1 MVASVVSLSLSPS
14 FSLSLSPLG
23 FSSFLIFS
31 QRNQSLV
38 CFPMACAWV
47 DGAWLE
53 LGCWRERW
61 KECAPGC
68 ALEMETP
75 SGQQN
80 SHPGPLCPRPP
91 EPASQRR
98 PTQTPNRQEQL
109 PLRALMSALGYV
121 AGSANQPT
129 ERRLLPGE
137 PGLPFLLRRCCDHQQ
152 KRPSQEA
159 LLPASL
165 WVKFREGTRSWSTKS
180 PFLQKQI

>member
-1 MVASVVSLSLSPS
+1 MCGSKCCLSVSLSFLLP
-14 FSLSLSPLG
+14 LSPLG

-98 PTQTPNRQEQL
+98 PTQTPN
-109 PLRALMSALGYV
+109 PAGAASSAGADV
-121 AGSANQPT
+121 S
-129 ERRLLPGE
+129 
-137 PGLPFLLRRCCDHQQ
+137 PGLCGRQRQPAHGEEAPPWGT
-152 KRPSQEA
+152 RPS
-159 LLPASL
+159 LP
-165 WVKFREGTRSWSTKS
+165 S
-180 PFLQKQI
+180 PPML